1 MLAAVAPVQ
10 SVRALPVPGTK
21 IPTYQFDSNQAVAR
35 YVAQVVARV
44 IRERNSVGQKA
55 VLGLPTGSTP
65 VGLYRELVRMH
76 REEGLDFSGVVTF
89 NLDEYFGLNPDQL
102 QSYRRW
108 MHDHFFRHVNVP
120 EHQIHI
126 PDGTIPLDRV
136 DDFCRR
142 YEDAIERAGGID
154 VQILG
159 VGRNGH
165 IGFNEP
171 TSSLASRTRVKT
183 LTDRTLEDNA
193 RFYAKGEQQPVL
205 AVTMGIGT
213 ILDAREILLQAIGSK
228 KAPAVRSMLEGP
240 VSSFF
245 PASALQQ
252 HRRVTAYVDQEAA
265 SQLTMTAYYRRTR
278 ALDEELRRSG
288 RL

>member
-1 MLAAVAPVQ
+1 MELVLARDAEHSADLVAHVI
-10 SVRALPVPGTK
+10 L
-21 IPTYQFDSNQAVAR
+21 AR
-35 YVAQVVARV
+35 L
-44 IRERNSVGQKA
+44 REKPDL
-55 VLGLPTGSTP
+55 VLGLATGSTP
-65 VGLYRELVRMH
+65 VGVYRRLREAHARGEASFARVR
-76 REEGLDFSGVVTF
+76 TF
-89 NLDEYFGLNPDQL
+89 NLDEYLDLPADHP
-102 QSYRRW
+102 QSYRTFMRA
-108 MHDHFFRHVNVP
+108 HLFDGIDIDPANVHFP
-120 EHQIHI
+120 PSE
-126 PDGTIPLDRV
+126 G
-136 DDFCRR
+136 DDLLRR
-142 YEDAIERAGGID
+142 CGEYEAAIVAAGGVD
-154 VQILG
+154 VQLLG
-159 VGRNGH
+159 IGRNGH

-171 TSSLASRTRVKT
+171 TSSLASRTRVKS

-278 ALDEELRRSG
+278 ALQEELRRSG